1 MTRDLL
7 VAACIL
13 IGATGFAAGRR
24 ALPQTGLRGNY
35 FTNVIRSGEPA
46 ATAVDATA
54 STDTLANGIA
64 KAWSSYSVEWT
75 GAIVITQPGTYT
87 FATVSDDGSEL
98 DVGDVT
104 VVRNGGQHGPQEAT
118 GRIELDAGV
127 HPLRLRYE
135 QLGGGLY
142 LELKYAAEGQPLV
155 TIPAAVLLPEVTSL
169 AAHRARS
176 VVPYTTALIAVL
188 LFLGLR
194 RWLPAVD
201 GRLPRVL
208 QPLGRPAV
216 AIGLLLLVA
225 VVMRVVMMLGSDG
238 ILWADSDV
246 FIKTFGSIRNG
257 RWFEHDPYRTLTYP
271 YFLTAF
277 LVWSTEKPMDQV
289 LIGAQHLLGIVT
301 VVALFYA
308 LRAAF
313 TVRIALVAALLV
325 AVHTTQ
331 LFYEKSILTEALFN
345 CLLAQSLLA
354 VVHFWRSPTFG
365 RAVAVAAACLILT
378 LTRPVAQGFIVVP
391 VVLALCTAATWR
403 QRVLYAGAMT
413 AIYVVALQP
422 WMAVNQRT
430 YGFHGVALGQGLGL
444 FIRTSQVERYEPAM
458 YHGYPEVEELLTFAR
473 TTQSATGHVV
483 DGLRRRGLSSAKIDD
498 LLYRASISAIAQRPF
513 EFAGHSLLQWWR
525 QLGPL
530 DDEDICTVPEGRY
543 ICSDRTIGYAR
554 EPFLNRPRRANE
566 PVRPWVVW
574 YFEHLR
580 IPMRAVTVLAAFGVI
595 ASLRG
600 SRQAVPLR
608 LALVMTA
615 VYYTMLPAI
624 TQSLQ
629 DRFRLPVDGLLFAF
643 AAFGLAA
650 LARIVLRRSS
660 LE

>member
-1 MTRDLL
+1 VSRVAL
-7 VAACIL
+7 VAACVL
-13 IGATGFAAGRR
+13 IGVAGLAAGQWT
-24 ALPQTGLRGNY
+24 LPQPGLRGHYYSNP
-35 FTNVIRSGEPA
+35 TRSGQPV
-46 ATAVDATA
+46 AVVIDASA
-54 STDTLANGIA
+54 STATLVSGVAS
-64 KAWSSYSVEWT
+64 AWSSYSVEWT
-75 GAIVITQPGTYT
+75 GAIVITKPGTYT
-87 FATVSDDGSEL
+87 FATISDDGSEL

-118 GRIELDAGV
+118 GRIELGAGV
-127 HPLRLRYE
+127 HPLRVRYE
-135 QLGGGLY
+135 QLGGGFY
-142 LELKYAAEGQPLV
+142 LELKYAADGEPLV
-155 TIPAAVLLPEVTSL
+155 SIPAAVLLPEVASL
-169 AAHRARS
+169 AAHRARAA
-176 VVPYTTALIAVL
+176 VPYATALIAVL

-194 RWLPAVD
+194 RWLPAFD
-201 GRLPRVL
+201 GEPPGVL
-208 QPLGRPAV
+208 QLLGRPAV
-216 AIGLLLLVA
+216 AIGLLLVVA
-225 VVMRVVMMLGSDG
+225 VAIRVVMMLGSDG

-246 FIKTFGSIRNG
+246 FIETFGSIRNG

-277 LVWSTEKPMDQV
+277 LIWSTEKPMDQV
-289 LIGAQHLLGIVT
+289 IIGAQHLLGIVT

-313 TVRIALVAALLV
+313 TVRIALVAALLL

-345 CLLAQSLLA
+345 CLLALSLLA
-354 VVHFWRSPTFG
+354 VVHFWRSPTLG
-365 RAVAVAAACLILT
+365 RAVAVAVACLILT

-391 VVLALCTAATWR
+391 VVLALCAVATWR
-403 QRVLYAGAMT
+403 QRLLYAGAMA
-413 AIYVVALQP
+413 AIYLVALQP

-458 YHGYPEVEELLTFAR
+458 YRGYPEVEELLTFAR

-483 DGLRRRGLSSAKIDD
+483 DGLRRRGLSSARIDD

-513 EFAGHSLLQWWR
+513 EFAGRSLVQWWR
-525 QLGPL
+525 QLGSL
-530 DDEDICTVPEGRY
+530 DDEDICTGPEGRY

-554 EPFLNRPRRANE
+554 EPFLNRPRQANE

-580 IPMRAVTVLAAFGVI
+580 IPMRVVTVLAAFGLI
-595 ASLRG
+595 ASLG
-600 SRQAVPLR
+600 ESRQVVLLR
-608 LALVMTA
+608 LVLASTA
-615 VYYTMLPAI
+615 IYYTLLPAI

-643 AAFGLAA
+643 AAFGTAA

-660 LE
+660 LG